1 MAYLLFSLLL
11 IVAVAVTYFVTKKK
25 AFDSGYHY
33 GELNEREKYHFN
45 DNFTAKWDDYNHM
58 MIKGINPIKGVDIC
72 QQEHNFRAYPN
83 ESFNVPR
90 FGIKA
95 TFNPNIDEPA
105 KRYFNIDIYCDSANK
120 IRNDI
125 KIFPDGNVSDGFH
138 TFDELYYYRL
148 CYNAALINSLV
159 QLINENPA
167 KFKDIKVCKSKK
179 HFGGEPCYGGGWF
192 IVMINTPWG
201 QISNHYK
208 LEYWDMFNCRV
219 ADTSWKWDG
228 HGMKEAMER
237 LNKLSKFIATGK
249 LY

>member
-25 AFDSGYHY
+25 AFNSGYHC
-33 GELNEREKYHFN
+33 GELNEREN
-45 DNFTAKWDDYNHM
+45 STITRDSVINWTDNIQVKGFDP
-58 MIKGINPIKGVDIC
+58 IKGIEIMNLTHKASNGKDIVPFFAANMKFKPNN
-72 QQEHNFRAYPN
+72 ERPDLRAFII
-83 ESFNVPR
+83 S
-90 FGIKA
+90 
-95 TFNPNIDEPA
+95 T
-105 KRYFNIDIYCDSANK
+105 NK
-120 IRNDI
+120 HDPVHIT
-125 KIFPDGNVSDGFH
+125 PSGVSDGFH

-159 QLINENPA
+159 QLINDNPA

>member
-1 MAYLLFSLLL
+1 MYYLLLSLLL
-11 IVAVAVTYFVTKKK
+11 IVAVIVTYFVTKKK
-25 AFDSGYHY
+25 AFNKGYIH
-33 GELNEREKYHFN
+33 GELSEREKHRYN
-45 DNFTAKWDDYNHM
+45 DNLCVQWDSNDM
-58 MIKGINPIKGVDIC
+58 MLKGVNPLNGVDIC
-72 QQEHNFRAYPN
+72 EKEHKDKVYDG
-83 ESFNVPR
+83 SLVPL
-90 FGIKA
+90 FGIK
-95 TFNPNIDEPA
+95 TKYVPNIEHPA
-105 KRYFNIDIYCDSANK
+105 KRYFDVNIYCDYTNK
-120 IRNDI
+120 VDKDI
-125 KIFPDGNVSDGFH
+125 KIFPNGDVFDGYH

-148 CYNAALINSLV
+148 CYNAIFINTLV
-159 QLINENPA
+159 KLINENPA

-208 LEYWDMFNCRV
+208 LEYWDMFDCRAISV
-219 ADTSWKWDG
+219 SWKWDG

>member
-33 GELNEREKYHFN
+33 GELTGRESVK
-45 DNFTAKWDDYNHM
+45 DKLPEIT
-58 MIKGINPIKGVDIC
+58 G
-72 QQEHNFRAYPN
+72 E
-83 ESFNVPR
+83 
-90 FGIKA
+90 
-95 TFNPNIDEPA
+95 T
-105 KRYFNIDIYCDSANK
+105 
-120 IRNDI
+120 
-125 KIFPDGNVSDGFH
+125 SDGFH
-138 TFDELYYYRL
+138 TFNELYYYRL
-148 CYNAALINSLV
+148 CYNAIFINSLV
-159 QLINENPA
+159 KLINDNPA

-192 IVMINTPWG
+192 IVMVSTPWG

>member
-11 IVAVAVTYFVTKKK
+11 IVAVVVTYFVTKKK
-25 AFDSGYHY
+25 AFNSGYVH
-33 GELNEREKYHFN
+33 GELTERQKSNITQDSVINWPDNIQVEGFN
-45 DNFTAKWDDYNHM
+45 PTKGIQIRNLEHMALNGKDIIPFFTAN
-58 MIKGINPIKGVDIC
+58 IKFKPNDERPGLREFIVSSNKHDPVHITPTGI
-72 QQEHNFRAYPN
+72 
-83 ESFNVPR
+83 
-90 FGIKA
+90 
-95 TFNPNIDEPA
+95 
-105 KRYFNIDIYCDSANK
+105 
-120 IRNDI
+120 
-125 KIFPDGNVSDGFH
+125 SDGFH

-148 CYNAALINSLV
+148 CYNAVFINSLV
-159 QLINENPA
+159 KLINDNPA

-192 IVMINTPWG
+192 IVMVNTPWG

-208 LEYWDMFNCRV
+208 LEYWDMFNCRA

>member
-25 AFDSGYHY
+25 AFNSGYHY
-33 GELNEREKYHFN
+33 GELTEREKQHCA
-45 DNFTAKWDDYNHM
+45 DDLRVQWDYNDM
-58 MIKGINPIKGVDIC
+58 MLNGINPLKGVDIC
-72 QQEHNFRAYPN
+72 EKEHKDKRD
-83 ESFNVPR
+83 EKSFIPL
-90 FGIKA
+90 FGIK
-95 TFNPNIDEPA
+95 TKYIPNVEHPA
-105 KRYFNIDIYCDSANK
+105 KRYFDINIYCDYINK
-120 IRNDI
+120 VDKNI
-125 KIFPDGNVSDGFH
+125 KIFPNGDVFDGYH

-148 CYNAALINSLV
+148 CYNAIFINSLV
-159 QLINENPA
+159 KLINENPA

-219 ADTSWKWDG
+219 VDTSWKWDG